1 MCGIAGI
8 VNLADAE
15 VIDEEGIR
23 RMLAMIRH
31 RGPDQFGIYLDRFAG
46 LGNAR
51 LSIIDLSSGQQ
62 PISNE
67 DGTLWIVFNGEIFN
81 YLELRPELEARG
93 HRFATKC
100 DTEVILHAFE
110 EYGPDCVQRFNGQFA
125 LAIWDA
131 RNRAL
136 FLARDRLGV
145 RPLFYTQVG
154 RTLIFASEI
163 KAILADRRVQAEL
176 DPLALDQIF
185 TYWTTLSPRTV
196 FRNIVE
202 VPPGHYLLARNGTT
216 ESQHYWKVNFL
227 PAEESASSVSPKA
240 EADCLEEF
248 RELLIDAT
256 KIRLRADVPV
266 GAYLSGG
273 IDSSTIAAIIRKFAS
288 NRLDTFSI
296 AFSDPQFDE
305 SEFQRR
311 MAKFLGTDHQ
321 VVFTTHADIG
331 RFFPEVIWHTET
343 PVLRTAPVPMFLLSQ
358 LVRDR
363 RYKVVLTGEGADE
376 FLAGYDLFKEAKV
389 RRFCGRQPGSKLRPL
404 LFKRLYPD
412 IAELSTNT
420 SAFLS
425 AFFAD
430 EMLNADAPDY
440 SHAIRWR
447 NTRRSRRFFSEDV
460 IAAAEK
466 CSSTGSR
473 AIVYPAEFRRWGP
486 LERGQYLEST
496 IFLSQYLLSSQG
508 DRMGMA
514 HSVEGRFPFLD
525 YRLVEF
531 CNRLPSRL
539 KLRGLEEKYLLKQ
552 LGRDWLPPE
561 IWRRRKR
568 PYRAPIHRSFFNDAT
583 PEYVRELLSLE
594 SIKRAGLFKP
604 AAVAQLVRKIEQG
617 APVGETD
624 DMALAGI
631 LSSQLVHHQFVVD
644 YRTAPPL
651 SQADDVKV
659 CLEQCAS
666 KSY

>member
-8 VNLADAE
+8 VNLADADA
-15 VIDEEGIR
+15 IDETGIR

-81 YLELRPELEARG
+81 YVELRPELEARG

-110 EYGPDCVQRFNGQFA
+110 EFGPDCVQRFNGQFA
-125 LAIWDA
+125 FAIWDA
-131 RNRAL
+131 RKRAL

-154 RTLIFASEI
+154 HALIFASEI
-163 KAILADRRVQAEL
+163 KAILADRRVRAEM
-176 DPLALDQIF
+176 DPAALDQIF
-185 TYWTTLSPRTV
+185 TYWATLSPQTV

-202 VPPGHYLLARNGTT
+202 LPPGHYLLARDGAA
-216 ESQHYWKVNFL
+216 EIQRYWQVTFL
-227 PAEESASSVSPKA
+227 PAEELASGGNARA
-240 EADCLEEF
+240 EADYLEEF

-288 NRLDTFSI
+288 NPLDTFSI
-296 AFSDPQFDE
+296 AFSDPQYDE
-305 SEFQRR
+305 SEFQWR

-331 RFFPEVIWHTET
+331 RYFPQVIWHTET
-343 PVLRTAPVPMFLLSQ
+343 PVLRTGPVPMFLLSQ

-363 RYKVVLTGEGADE
+363 QFKVVLTGEGADE

-412 IAELSTNT
+412 ITDLSTNT
-420 SAFLS
+420 GAFLS

-430 EMLNADAPDY
+430 EALDGNAPDY

-447 NTRRSRRFFSEDV
+447 NTRRSRRFFSEDS
-460 IAAAEK
+460 IAAVEK
-466 CSSTGSR
+466 CAPGGSHR
-473 AIVYPAEFRRWGP
+473 VHYPAEFMRWGP
-486 LERGQYLEST
+486 LERGQYLESA

-525 YRLVEF
+525 HRLVEF

-539 KLRGLEEKYLLKQ
+539 KLRGLEEKYLLKK

-561 IWRRRKR
+561 IWQRRKR

-583 PEYVRELLSLE
+583 PEYVRGLLSLE
-594 SIKRAGLFKP
+594 GVRRAGLFKP
-604 AAVAQLVRKIEQG
+604 AAVAKLVKKIEQG
-617 APVGETD
+617 APIGETD

-644 YRTAPPL
+644 YQTAPPL
-651 SQADDVKV
+651 SQADDVKM
-659 CLEQCAS
+659 CLEQATS
-666 KSY
+666 KSD

>member
-8 VNLADAE
+8 VNLAGADA
-15 VIDEEGIR
+15 IDEQGIR

-31 RGPDQFGIYLDRFAG
+31 RGPDQYGIYLDRFAG

-51 LSIIDLSSGQQ
+51 LSIIDLRSGQQ

-110 EYGPDCVQRFNGQFA
+110 EFGPDCVQRFNGQFA
-125 LAIWDA
+125 FAIWDA
-131 RNRAL
+131 RKRAL

-154 RTLIFASEI
+154 HALIFASEI
-163 KAILADRRVQAEL
+163 KAILADRRVRAEM
-176 DPLALDQIF
+176 DPAALDQIF
-185 TYWTTLSPRTV
+185 TYWTTLSPQTV

-202 VPPGHYLLARNGTT
+202 LPPGHYLLARDGAT
-216 ESQHYWKVNFL
+216 EIQRYWKVSFL
-227 PAEESASSVSPKA
+227 PAEELTSGGSPKA
-240 EADCLEEF
+240 EGDYLEEF

-273 IDSSTIAAIIRKFAS
+273 IDSSTIAAIIRKFTS

-331 RFFPEVIWHTET
+331 RYFPQVIWHTET
-343 PVLRTAPVPMFLLSQ
+343 PVLRTAPVPMFLLSK

-363 RYKVVLTGEGADE
+363 QFKVVLTGEGADE

-389 RRFCGRQPGSKLRPL
+389 RRFCGRQAGSKLRPL

-412 IAELSTNT
+412 IADLSTNT
-420 SAFLS
+420 GAFLS

-430 EMLNADAPDY
+430 EVMDDNAPDY

-447 NTRRSRRFFSEDV
+447 NTRRSRRFFSEDI
-460 IAAAEK
+460 IAAVAK
-466 CSSTGSR
+466 CVPGGR
-473 AIVYPAEFRRWGP
+473 HRIHYPAEFMRWGP
-486 LERGQYLEST
+486 LERAQYLESA

-525 YRLVEF
+525 HRLVEF

-539 KLRGLEEKYLLKQ
+539 KLRGLEEKYLLKK

-561 IWRRRKR
+561 IWQRRKR
-568 PYRAPIHRSFFNDAT
+568 PYRAPIHRGFFNDAT
-583 PEYVRELLSLE
+583 PEYVRGLLSLE
-594 SIKRAGLFKP
+594 GVRRAGLFKP
-604 AAVAQLVRKIEQG
+604 AAVAQLVKKIERG
-617 APVGETD
+617 APIGETD

-631 LSSQLVHHQFVVD
+631 LSSQLVYHQFVVD
-644 YRTAPPL
+644 YQTAPPL

-659 CLEQCAS
+659 CLEQATS
-666 KSY
+666 KSD